1 MSRTRVFR
9 SRVYGR
15 MHKRRRHE
23 LGLGGFRRE
32 EVWAMMEA
40 EETAVKAAFRR
51 RRWPW
56 WRRLLHLAWCA
67 LVSLPVRLPAA
78 LRSHPPS
85 RGASAPHTA
94 TGAAGRG
101 R

>member
-1 MSRTRVFR
+1 MSGSRVFR
-9 SRVYGR
+9 SRGYGR
-15 MHKRRRHE
+15 MHKRRRQQ

-32 EVWAMMEA
+32 EVWTRMAA
-40 EETAVKAAFRR
+40 EEAALKAAFRR
-51 RRWPW
+51 RPRVW
-56 WRRLLHLAWCA
+56 WRRLLDLAWCA
-67 LVSLPVRLPAA
+67 LLWLRVRLQAA
-78 LRSHPPS
+78 LRSHVPS